1 MLNTQEEWESS
12 AEYILKSFMCL
23 FYNVGR
29 GEDLT
34 EKMSFEE

>member
-1 MLNTQEEWESS
+1 
-12 AEYILKSFMCL
+12 MCL

-34 EKMSFEE
+34 EKMSFEEWSENHKGR